1 MSNRVL
7 RIGIAVSIGVVGPL
21 ARIIETGSDRLASVI
36 VLVVLGFGVVG
47 AHAGTLRTRIVAGA
61 AIAASLAF
69 AWPLEVRRS
78 AAVVAA
84 GCAVAAVGLLDGSIR
99 SASARSARPT
109 AVPALAVVAV
119 GEVLW
124 YRHGSPVVFAPVCA
138 VAGAIAVVWAR
149 HPGPRARW
157 TAGLH
162 RIGSTLGRAMTDL
175 MGAVVFGVLVMP
187 IGLLLRLVRVDP
199 LDNGWSRPDSTW
211 LPGARLRRPRPE
223 HRAARSLAQPEFV
236 PSTGARR
243 RRAALA
249 VALAIG
255 AAGATYAAFEIRG
268 ANGAPSTRA
277 GSFTRDFED
286 DPAFR
291 DAPWARTLRVGLL
304 DAWNNIEFNG
314 AVGGWRLG
322 DVTSEFINVS
332 DGERVTRRSG
342 RGGPPFVI
350 WFFGGSAAFGA
361 GQRDD
366 HTIASE
372 LVALADRRGATLEVH
387 NFGVPATTNWQTAVL
402 MIEKLAWNPPPDLVV
417 VYDGAN
423 DVGLQDALVAK
434 GNGDSDEP
442 ASIVDAELDLV
453 LRERAAAGGS
463 TTVPTAE
470 STPPDTT
477 PPPPEQMAAR
487 IAVRYRRGVEL
498 IRASC
503 ERAGVDVLVAW
514 QPDLRAKEPTT
525 SADRETLASV
535 NAAEAGVARW
545 RAISA
550 AARASLSDLG
560 VLDLTE
566 VFNGRT
572 EAIYWDTVHTNETGA
587 ALVAEALYPSI
598 AERLDIEAA
607 PIEPQD
613 PGR

>member
-1 MSNRVL
+1 MSDRVL

-99 SASARSARPT
+99 SASARSARPA

-149 HPGPRARW
+149 HPGARARW
-157 TAGLH
+157 TAGIH
-162 RIGSTLGRAMTDL
+162 RIGSTIGRAMTDL
-175 MGAVVFGVLVMP
+175 MGAVAFGVLVMP

-199 LDNGWSRPDSTW
+199 LENGWSRPDSTW

-223 HRAARSLAQPEFV
+223 RRAARSLAQPEFV

-268 ANGAPSTRA
+268 ATAHRPPRRHVHRG
-277 GSFTRDFED
+277 FED
-286 DPAFR
+286 DPAFPR
-291 DAPWARTLRVGLL
+291 RSLKRTLRVSLL
-304 DAWNNIEFNG
+304 GAWNNIEFNG
-314 AVGGWRLG
+314 AVGAGGSAMSPRSSS
-322 DVTSEFINVS
+322 TSAAEARNPAL
-332 DGERVTRRSG
+332 RTRWASIRDLVL
-342 RGGPPFVI
+342 R
-350 WFFGGSAAFGA
+350 GSAAFGA
-361 GQRDD
+361 GQRND

-372 LVALADRRGATLEVH
+372 LVALADRRSATLEVH

-423 DVGLQDALVAK
+423 DVGLQGALVAK